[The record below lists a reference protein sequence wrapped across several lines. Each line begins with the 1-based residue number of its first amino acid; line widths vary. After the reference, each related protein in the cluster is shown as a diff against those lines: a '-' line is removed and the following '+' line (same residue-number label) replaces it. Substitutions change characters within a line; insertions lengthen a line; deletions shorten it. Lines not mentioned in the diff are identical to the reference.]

1 MTADTAP
8 ADFVVARAR
17 HTAYGLVSLGFQYP
31 DRALVDTLNDPARWA
46 SWPEVLGEI
55 YAEAAGKL
63 AVVRAALPRP
73 GARDS
78 SELQATFNQLFG
90 HAVRGKCPPYELEY
104 GRGEI
109 LQQASALADISGF
122 YAAFGMEVSH
132 DAADRPDHVSV
143 ECEFM
148 SVLCAKQARAIN
160 AGEADHAEICSDA
173 QRTFLRDHL
182 ARWLPGFAHRVS
194 QADPNGF
201 YGALAGFASG
211 LLAGGCRQFDLAAGP

>member
-1 MTADTAP
+1 MTADTGP

-17 HTAYGLVSLGFQYP
+17 HAAYGLVSLGFQYP

-63 AVVRAALPRP
+63 AVVRAALPCP
-73 GARDS
+73 GAPSGGLQAARHSAKASAHDS
-78 SELQATFNQLFG
+78 SELQETFNRLFG

-160 AGEADHAEICSDA
+160 AGEADHAEIFSETTWPA
-173 QRTFLRDHL
+173 GYPASLTAS
-182 ARWLPGFAHRVS
+182 ARPIPTGSTAPLPGSPRS
-194 QADPNGF
+194 
-201 YGALAGFASG
+201 Y
-211 LLAGGCRQFDLAAGP
+211 